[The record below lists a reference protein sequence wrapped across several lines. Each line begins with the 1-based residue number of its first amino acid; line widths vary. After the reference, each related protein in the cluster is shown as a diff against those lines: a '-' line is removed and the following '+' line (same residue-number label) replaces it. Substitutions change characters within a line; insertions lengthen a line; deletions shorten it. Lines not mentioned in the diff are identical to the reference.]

1 LAVTFSVADAIDKYV
16 EDNASIHPVDHLWH
30 PSSVSG
36 CQRKAVY
43 SVRGVEKSD
52 PPGPAQMRVFF
63 IGSRFHEITQAA
75 VKSSPLVAE
84 VYTEVRVDI
93 PELNVTGA
101 ADQLLIFTDG
111 TAEME
116 EFKSIKEGF
125 RNRAGGGF
133 GFKALTEPKEDHL
146 EQARIY
152 MLGLRRH
159 GGVADDGTIIPPLG
173 DRLQRVR
180 FTYIEKQT
188 FDTKE
193 YVVEWDPA
201 WEQEITAKLNEL
213 EQFRGDDASLPPR
226 MPDKDS
232 FPCSWRT
239 GRCEFFTRCWDVD
252 GEGTPP
258 APDAW

>member
-1 LAVTFSVADAIDKYV
+1 MSFSVAGAIDRYV
-16 EDNASIHPVDHLWH
+16 EANASIHPVDNLWH

-36 CQRKAVY
+36 CERKAVY
-43 SVRGVEKSD
+43 AVRGVEKSD
-52 PPGPAQMRVFF
+52 PPGPQNMRVFF

-75 VKSSPLVAE
+75 IKASPLVAE

-101 ADQLLIFTDG
+101 ADQLLIFEDG

-116 EFKSIKEGF
+116 EFKTIKEGF
-125 RNRAGGGF
+125 RNRQGGGF
-133 GFKALTEPKEDHL
+133 GFKALTEPKEEHL
-146 EQARIY
+146 TQARIY
-152 MLGLRRH
+152 ILGLRRH
-159 GGVADDGTIIPPLG
+159 GGVGDDGTVIPPLG

-201 WEQEITAKLNEL
+201 WEQEITGQLNNL
-213 EQFRGDDASLPPR
+213 EQFRGDPGSLPPR
-226 MPDKDS
+226 QPDKDS

-239 GRCEFFTRCWDVD
+239 GRCEYFTRCWDVD
-252 GEGTPP
+252 GEGTP
-258 APDAW
+258 ATPDAW

>member
-1 LAVTFSVADAIDKYV
+1 MTFKVADAIDSYV
-16 EDNASIHPVDHLWH
+16 AANASVHPVDHKFH
-30 PSSVSG
+30 PSSISG
-36 CQRKAVY
+36 CARKAVY
-43 SVRGVEKSD
+43 AVRGVEKSD

-63 IGSRFHEITQAA
+63 IGSRFHEIAQAA
-75 VKSSPLVAE
+75 VKASPLVAE

-101 ADQLLIFTDG
+101 ADQLLIFENG
-111 TAEME
+111 TAEMQ

-125 RNRAGGGF
+125 KTKNGGF
-133 GFKALTEPKEDHL
+133 GFKALTEPKDDHL
-146 EQARIY
+146 KQARVY

-159 GGVADDGTIIPPLG
+159 GGVGDDGTIIPPLG
-173 DRLQRVR
+173 DRLTRVR

-201 WEQEITAKLNEL
+201 WEQEITGHLNEL
-213 EQFRGDDASLPPR
+213 EQFRGDPDSLPPR
-226 MPDKDS
+226 QPDRNS

-239 GRCEFFTRCWDVD
+239 GCCEYFTRCWEVD
-252 GEGTPP
+252 GEGTPSTP
-258 APDAW
+258 ADW